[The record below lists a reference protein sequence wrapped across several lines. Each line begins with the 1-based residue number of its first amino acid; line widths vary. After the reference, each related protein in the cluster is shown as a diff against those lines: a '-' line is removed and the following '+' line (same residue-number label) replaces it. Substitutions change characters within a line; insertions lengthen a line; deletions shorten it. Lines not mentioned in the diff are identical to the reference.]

1 MKHKGLII
9 GLAVGLSFSGSTAM
23 LANNLNKQKL
33 NEAKQELHL
42 YKELNERQQDIILEY
57 KVVSGIE
64 VSSITKTLDNKELIK
79 ELDKKSNNWR
89 KNKMNENMEVLT
101 AVLVAFLVGIFT
113 IVFTG
118 SRDAVMIAWS
128 ISFVLT
134 FLATQTFK
142 EDN

>member
-1 MKHKGLII
+1 MK
-9 GLAVGLSFSGSTAM
+9 
-23 LANNLNKQKL
+23 KL
-33 NEAKQELHL
+33 K
-42 YKELNERQQDIILEY
+42 
-57 KVVSGIE
+57 
-64 VSSITKTLDNKELIK
+64 
-79 ELDKKSNNWR
+79 NWR
-89 KNKMNENMEVLT
+89 KNKMNENLEVLT

>member
-64 VSSITKTLDNKELIK
+64 VSSITKSLDNEQLINELEKRINK
-79 ELDKKSNNWR
+79 LEDK
-89 KNKMNENMEVLT
+89 
-101 AVLVAFLVGIFT
+101 
-113 IVFTG
+113 
-118 SRDAVMIAWS
+118 
-128 ISFVLT
+128 
-134 FLATQTFK
+134 
-142 EDN
+142 

>member
-1 MKHKGLII
+1 
-9 GLAVGLSFSGSTAM
+9 
-23 LANNLNKQKL
+23 
-33 NEAKQELHL
+33 
-42 YKELNERQQDIILEY
+42 
-57 KVVSGIE
+57 
-64 VSSITKTLDNKELIK
+64 
-79 ELDKKSNNWR
+79 
-89 KNKMNENMEVLT
+89 MNENLEIAV

-113 IVFTG
+113 IVFSG